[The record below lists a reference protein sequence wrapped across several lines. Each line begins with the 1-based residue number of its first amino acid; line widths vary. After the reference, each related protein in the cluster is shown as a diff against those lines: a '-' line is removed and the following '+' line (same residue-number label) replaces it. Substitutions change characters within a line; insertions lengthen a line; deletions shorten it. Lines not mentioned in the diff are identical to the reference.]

1 MENTDKKAKRSP
13 QEKLKRGKKWL
24 VFVIIA
30 VPVLLI
36 LSFVLP
42 REHGQHAD
50 RVPHSYVDENGNT
63 VEEYETVL
71 GPIEYFDGPQNIIPR
86 LVAAILFF
94 PVLPILIIRQIVLAI
109 KVKKMQ
115 Q

>member
-1 MENTDKKAKRSP
+1 MDNTEKKAKRTP
-13 QEKLKRGKKWL
+13 EEKLKSDKKWL
-24 VFVIIA
+24 IFVLIA

-42 REHGQHAD
+42 RDHGQGAD
-50 RVPHSYVDENGNT
+50 RVLHSYVDENGNT

-71 GPIEYFDGPQNIIPR
+71 GPIEYFDGPQNLIPR
-86 LVAAILFF
+86 LVAAVLFF
-94 PVLPILIIRQIVLAI
+94 PILPILIIRQIVLAI